1 MAHSSFPLVP
11 LAAACLVGAIAEA
24 LVGPLSPRRAARD
37 SGQPEPSL
45 EPVSTALVNFCL
57 RAVGAPVCEEPS

>member
-1 MAHSSFPLVP
+1 
-11 LAAACLVGAIAEA
+11 
-24 LVGPLSPRRAARD
+24 
-37 SGQPEPSL
+37 SL

>member
-1 MAHSSFPLVP
+1 
-11 LAAACLVGAIAEA
+11 
-24 LVGPLSPRRAARD
+24 RAARD